1 MYFNPHKTQARF
13 IVRPSRVTLAASASA
28 FFELERRI
36 AAAATAAATPEE
48 AAQNS
53 RDRRSGGK
61 DGAGPERRRFGGEP
75 RGMIARISSCSSFTL
90 YINLSRLLN
99 VYFVHWFDW

>member
-36 AAAATAAATPEE
+36 AAAATAAETPEE

-61 DGAGPERRRFGGEP
+61 EGRWAPKREDGAGPERRRFGGEP
-75 RGMIARISSCSSFTL
+75 RGMIARISSFFTL
-90 YINLSRLLN
+90 
-99 VYFVHWFDW
+99 